1 MRPSMILRVL
11 TNHCLHWISLFCWMA
26 FVWLFLGQVAIAGEL
41 ESRER
46 IEKVASEHARAQ
58 AGGGRLQIEAR
69 LPDTRLSL
77 PRCANQP
84 QAESSRFSQRMQV
97 RVSCPGSW
105 ALYVPVSVSQQ
116 KQLVVMTRSLASGE
130 IVSAS
135 DVALN
140 WQQIKDIS
148 YGHFER
154 LDSGIGRKMARPAR
168 AGQILRP
175 NQLRQAF
182 TVRKGDTVT
191 LLSRV
196 GGVEIRSRGKA
207 EHDAVENS
215 AVSVKNLSSG
225 KRVQGYARGNGI
237 VEIQG

>member
-1 MRPSMILRVL
+1 MTSHALFYRR
-11 TNHCLHWISLFCWMA
+11 LHWMPLLFGIAFGWLSLGGPAMA
-26 FVWLFLGQVAIAGEL
+26 SEQ

-46 IEKVASEHARAQ
+46 IERAASEHARSQ
-58 AGGGRLQIEAR
+58 AGGGRLQIQAR
-69 LPDTRLSL
+69 LPDTRLNL
-77 PRCANQP
+77 PRCTQP
-84 QAESSRFSQRMQV
+84 LEAHSSRFSQRMQV
-97 RVSCPGSW
+97 KVSCPGTW
-105 ALYVPVSVSQQ
+105 ALYVPVNVTQQ

-130 IVSAS
+130 IVSAA
-135 DVALN
+135 DVTLS
-140 WQQIKDIS
+140 WQQLKDIS

-154 LDSGIGRKMARPAR
+154 LDGVIGRKMARSAR

-182 TVRKGDTVT
+182 SVRKGDTVT

-196 GGVEIRSRGKA
+196 GGVEIRSRGTA

-225 KRVQGYARGNGI
+225 KRVQGYARGGGI

>member
-1 MRPSMILRVL
+1 MSACMTLCASSHRRSD
-11 TNHCLHWISLFCWMA
+11 WIPLLFGMA
-26 FVWLFLGQVAIAGEL
+26 CGWLLVSPLAIASEQ
-41 ESRER
+41 ESRQR
-46 IEKVASEHARAQ
+46 IEQVASEHARTQ
-58 AGGGRLQIEAR
+58 AGGGRLQIQAR
-69 LPDTRLSL
+69 LPDTRLNL
-77 PRCANQP
+77 PRCASQP

-97 RVSCPGSW
+97 KVSCPGAW
-105 ALYVPVSVSQQ
+105 ALYVPVSITQQ

-130 IVSAS
+130 IVSAA
-135 DVALN
+135 DVTLN
-140 WQQIKDIS
+140 WQQIKDVS

-154 LDSGIGRKMARPAR
+154 LDGVIGRKMARPAR
-168 AGQILRP
+168 AGQVLRP

-182 TVRKGDTVT
+182 SVRKGDTVT

-196 GGVEIRSRGKA
+196 GGVEIRSRGTA

-225 KRVQGYARGNGI
+225 KRVQGYARGGGI